1 LVLAAAGLKAGQEDY
16 WIRQIAAS
24 RCEYLSGHGESPGQW
39 YGARAATLGLAG
51 IAQDQQ
57 CRAMFEGKD
66 PITGE
71 QVAQPKWVADPR
83 SKLLAGP
90 LAERLRA
97 LADERSIPVGELA
110 GSQVLAAEVRAVLS
124 RREVKAETIERVS
137 RHVLGADP
145 QEVYGDAYAEAAK
158 HAGRRVDDRDACFDL
173 CFSDVKSGSLFYAG
187 ADEATRREYVA
198 ARQEAIRGALG
209 WLEQHA
215 VGVRRGHGGSEHL
228 DGRGLL
234 AIGYDH
240 RTSRE
245 GDPQLHTH
253 MLAQNLTEGPD
264 GRATALDS
272 KRLWAHL
279 MTAERVYQQLWRAE
293 LSQRLGLEFVEVA
306 DHEQLEIKGWEDKAL
321 RDGFSKRAAQV
332 KAQCDAW
339 GTSDTRTAREAARA
353 TRRAKDHSET
363 EDVIYDRW
371 RAELAEHGVTERTY
385 AERLGRATG
394 HALTE
399 DQTAALLG
407 ELAGPEGLTA
417 QASTFAR
424 RDVVDQLARRLPVGT
439 SASTTLRE
447 LEVLADRFLSE
458 RAVVVARDEQLA
470 EVRYSTP
477 ELVALEERMLDGAT
491 ARADAGC
498 AVVAPE
504 HLRATLE
511 AFPMMAQDQA
521 DALADLTRSGAGVSL
536 LVGKAG
542 YGKTFVA
549 GAAAHTYGLQGH
561 RLIGT
566 APTGLAATGLASEGF
581 TDART
586 VDRLLGDLEQR
597 RDRLDAK
604 TVLLV
609 DEAGMVGTR
618 KLARLLEEA
627 NQAEAKVILIGDD
640 RQLSS
645 IDAGGGFRGLR
656 LRLGASELT
665 QNRRQQAKWE
675 QQALEL
681 VRRFEVEQA
690 VSLYREHDRV
700 VLAET
705 RDELTRGLLE
715 DWRQAFRDG
724 QDVVILAHRR
734 QDVGRFNLACQ
745 QLRADAGELNPDPE
759 QRLHVGD
766 RRFAVG
772 DRVVCGK
779 NALKQLGVANGTRG
793 TVVALDR
800 EARSL
805 TIQIGDNA
813 DAKSRGATEGER
825 VTLPASYLDGKG
837 RPGAPRRVDLAYAT
851 TGHKSQGL
859 TKWTS
864 LPFVSGREDAQWL
877 YVVLSRAK
885 HLTRIYTVTGPEE
898 RPPEL
903 SEVPD
908 TRRAPDGYQ
917 RLAAVMGRDRAEQLA
932 TDARRLVY
940 LRAMPT
946 RQLRAERDRLDAAM
960 DQAPRDRRH
969 EAERATKRHAEREQR
984 VRELK
989 AAGVEG
995 PELAT
1000 AIKLADQAGEQA
1012 HQLRRHQQ
1020 QRAAWLETNAEFV
1033 AQRRAVMG
1041 ELGWRHRADAR
1052 AIELDPPA
1060 DLVAAF
1066 GPMPTERRAQADWR
1080 AAVSQVDGYR
1090 RAWGIDP
1097 PGSAKHEAWSEREE
1111 ERKEHAGTT
1120 PVEDRQAS
1128 PTSKRSRPERRPA
1141 RTERRAVRAEEL
1153 LGPQPTRD
1161 PSPAARLAGSPD
1173 HLRAVPRA
1181 DPQPRR
1187 PRAGGRLKACPTLT
1201 MRACLRRVS
1210 SWQAG
1215 GPAAGSWSGG

>member
-16 WIRQIAAS
+16 WIRQIAES
-24 RCEYLSGHGESPGQW
+24 RCEYLSGHGETPGQW
-39 YGARAATLGLAG
+39 YGAWAAALGLAG
-51 IAQDQQ
+51 VAKDEQ
-57 CRAMFEGKD
+57 CRAMFAGKD

-71 QVAQPKWVADPR
+71 QVAEPKWVADPR
-83 SKLLAGP
+83 SKLPAGP

-97 LADERSIPVGELA
+97 LADERSIPVEDLA
-110 GSQVLAAEVRAVLS
+110 GSQALAGEVRAVLG
-124 RREVKAETIERVS
+124 RREVKAETVERVA
-137 RHVLGADP
+137 RHVLKTDP
-145 QEVYGDAYAEAAK
+145 QDIYGDAYREAAT

-187 ADEATRREYVA
+187 ANEATRREYVA
-198 ARQEAIRGALG
+198 ARQEAIKGALG

-215 VGVRRGHGGSEHL
+215 VGVRRGHGGTEHL

-253 MLAQNLTEGPD
+253 MLVQNLTEGPD

-279 MTAERVYQQLWRAE
+279 MTAERIYQQLWRAE
-293 LSQRLGLEFVEVA
+293 LSQRLGLEFVEVP
-306 DHEQLEIKGWEDKAL
+306 DHEQLEIKGWDDKAL
-321 RDGFSKRAAQV
+321 RGTFSKRAAQV
-332 KAQCDAW
+332 RAQCDAW

-363 EDVIYDRW
+363 EELIYDRW
-371 RAELAEHGVTERTY
+371 RAELAEHGISEWTY

-394 HALTE
+394 HTLTE
-399 DQTAALLG
+399 DQAAALLG

-424 RDVVDQLARRLPVGT
+424 RDVVDQLARRLPMGT
-439 SASTTLRE
+439 SAPSTLRE
-447 LEVLADRFLSE
+447 LEALADQFLQE
-458 RAVVVARDEQLA
+458 RALVVARDEQLA

-477 ELVALEERMLDGAT
+477 ELMALEQRMLDGAT

-511 AFPMMAQDQA
+511 AFPTMAPDQA
-521 DALADLTRSGAGVSL
+521 DALTDLTRSGAGVSL

-542 YGKTFVA
+542 YGKTYVA
-549 GAAAHTYGLQGH
+549 GAAVHLYGLQGH

-566 APTGLAATGLASEGF
+566 APTGLAATGLAGEGF
-581 TDART
+581 ADART

-597 RDRLDAK
+597 RDRLDTN

-618 KLARLLEEA
+618 KLARLLDHA
-627 NQAEAKVILIGDD
+627 NKAEAKVILIGDD

-665 QNRRQQAKWE
+665 ENRRQQAEWE

-681 VRRFEVEQA
+681 VRRFQVQEA
-690 VSLYREHDRV
+690 VGLYREHDRV

-705 RDELTRGLLE
+705 KDELTRGLLD
-715 DWRQAFRDG
+715 DWRTAFRDG

-734 QDVGRFNLACQ
+734 EDVGQFNLACQ
-745 QLRADAGELNPDPE
+745 QVRTDAGELDPE
-759 QRLHVGD
+759 ARLQVAD
-766 RRFAVG
+766 RSIAVG

-779 NALKQLGVANGTRG
+779 NALKRLGVANGTRG

-813 DAKSRGATEGER
+813 DAGGRGVAEGET

-898 RPPEL
+898 RPVEL
-903 SEVPD
+903 QEVPD
-908 TRRAPDGYQ
+908 NRRAPDGYE
-917 RLAAVMGRDRAEQLA
+917 RLAAAMGRDRAEQLA
-932 TDARRLVY
+932 SDARRLVD
-940 LRAMPT
+940 LRAMST
-946 RQLRAERDRLDAAM
+946 RELRAERDRLDDALGK
-960 DQAPRDRRH
+960 APRDRHH
-969 EAERATKRHAEREQR
+969 EADRAAKRHAEREQR

-989 AAGVEG
+989 AAGTDG

-1012 HQLRRHQQ
+1012 RQLRQHQQ
-1020 QRAAWLETNAEFV
+1020 QRGAWLETHADLVTE
-1033 AQRRAVMG
+1033 QQGVMR
-1041 ELGWRHRADAR
+1041 ELGWRGRADAR

-1060 DLVAAF
+1060 DLIAAV
-1066 GPMPTERRAQADWR
+1066 GPMPAERKAQAAWR
-1080 AAVSQVDGYR
+1080 AAVGQVDGYR
-1090 RAWGIDP
+1090 RAWGIDR
-1097 PGSAKHEAWSEREE
+1097 PGMAKHEGGSEREE
-1111 ERKEHAGTT
+1111 VSKEPAGTSAKDREAAPT
-1120 PVEDRQAS
+1120 SERAQGSEEPDGRAVVEDREAT
-1128 PTSKRSRPERRPA
+1128 PTSERTRPERRSA
-1141 RTERRAVRAEEL
+1141 RHERRAGGAEEL
-1153 LGPQPTRD
+1153 LGPQPSEDLRQRRAWQ
-1161 PSPAARLAGSPD
+1161 AARTTIERFRERTHSRDDHEREAG
-1173 HLRAVPRA
+1173 
-1181 DPQPRR
+1181 
-1187 PRAGGRLKACPTLT
+1187 
-1201 MRACLRRVS
+1201 
-1210 SWQAG
+1210 
-1215 GPAAGSWSGG
+1215 

>member
-16 WIRQIAAS
+16 WIRQIAES
-24 RCEYLSGHGESPGQW
+24 RCEYLSGHGETPGQW
-39 YGARAATLGLAG
+39 YGARAASLGLAG
-51 IAQDQQ
+51 VTRDEQ
-57 CRAMFEGKD
+57 CHAMFAGKD
-66 PITGE
+66 PMTGE

-83 SKLLAGP
+83 SKLPAGP

-97 LADERSIPVGELA
+97 LADERSIGVEDLA
-110 GSQVLAAEVRAVLS
+110 GSQVLAAEVRSVLG
-124 RREVKAETIERVS
+124 RREVKAETVERVA
-137 RHVLGADP
+137 RHILKTDP
-145 QEVYGDAYAEAAK
+145 QDIYGDAYREAAT
-158 HAGRRVDDRDACFDL
+158 HAGRRLDDRDACFDL

-187 ADEATRREYVA
+187 ADEATRREYVT

-215 VGVRRGHGGSEHL
+215 VGVRRGHGGAEHL

-253 MLAQNLTEGPD
+253 LLVQNLAEGPE

-293 LSQRLGLEFVEVA
+293 LTRRLGLEFVEVS
-306 DHEQLEIKGWEDKAL
+306 DHEQLEIAGWHDKTL
-321 RDGFSKRAAQV
+321 RDAFSKRAAQV
-332 KAQCDAW
+332 RAQCDAW

-363 EDVIYDRW
+363 EEVIYDRW
-371 RAELAEHGVTERTY
+371 RAELAEHGIGERTY

-394 HALTE
+394 HTLTE

-407 ELAGPEGLTA
+407 ELAGPDGLTA

-439 SASTTLRE
+439 SAATTLEE
-447 LEVLADRFLSE
+447 LEGLADRFLAE

-477 ELVALEERMLDGAT
+477 ELLALEQRMLDGAM
-491 ARADAGC
+491 ARAGAGC
-498 AVVAPE
+498 AVVASE

-511 AFPMMAQDQA
+511 AFPSMAQDQA
-521 DALADLTRSGAGVSL
+521 DALADLTCSGAGVSL

-549 GAAAHTYGLQGH
+549 GATAHLYGLQGH
-561 RLIGT
+561 RLIGA
-566 APTGLAATGLASEGF
+566 APTGLAATGLASEGYA
-581 TDART
+581 DART
-586 VDRLLGDLEQR
+586 VDRLLADLEQR
-597 RDRLDAK
+597 RDRLDSN

-618 KLARLLEEA
+618 KLARLLEHA
-627 NQAEAKVILIGDD
+627 DQAEAKVILVGDD

-665 QNRRQQAKWE
+665 QNRRQQAEWE

-681 VRRFEVEQA
+681 VRRFQVQEA
-690 VSLYREHDRV
+690 VGLYREHDRV

-705 RDELTRGLLE
+705 RDELTSGLLG
-715 DWRQAFRDG
+715 DWRQAFQQG

-734 QDVGRFNLACQ
+734 EDVGQFNLACQ
-745 QLRADAGELNPDPE
+745 QIRTQAGELDPE
-759 QRLHVGD
+759 QRLQVAD
-766 RRFAVG
+766 RSLAVG

-779 NALKQLGVANGTRG
+779 NALKRLGVANGTRG
-793 TVVALDR
+793 TVIALNPK
-800 EARSL
+800 ARSL

-813 DAKSRGATEGER
+813 DAKGRGVAEGMT

-837 RPGAPRRVDLAYAT
+837 RHGAPRRVDLAYAT

-908 TRRAPDGYQ
+908 NRRAPDGYE
-917 RLAAVMGRDRAEQLA
+917 RLAAAMDRDRGEQLA
-932 TDARRLVY
+932 SDARRLVN

-946 RQLRAERDRLDAAM
+946 RVLRAERDRLDDALGK
-960 DQAPRDRRH
+960 APRDRRH
-969 EAERATKRHAEREQR
+969 EAERAAKRHAEREQQ

-989 AAGVEG
+989 AAGSGG

-1012 HQLRRHQQ
+1012 RQLRQHQQ
-1020 QRAAWLETNAEFV
+1020 HRAAWLETHADLVTE
-1033 AQRRAVMG
+1033 QRAVMR
-1041 ELGWRHRADAR
+1041 ELGWRRRADAR

-1066 GPMPTERRAQADWR
+1066 GPMPTERKAQAAWR
-1080 AAVSQVDGYR
+1080 AAVGQVDGYR
-1090 RAWGIDP
+1090 RAWGIDK
-1097 PGSAKHEAWSEREE
+1097 PGMAKHEGQSEREE
-1111 ERKEHAGTT
+1111 VRKEPAGTSAADREAKAT
-1120 PVEDRQAS
+1120 KERERVSKDPDARAAVEDHEIK
-1128 PTSKRSRPERRPA
+1128 PTRDHAKQERRSA
-1141 RTERRAVRAEEL
+1141 RHERRAGRTEEL
-1153 LGPQPTRD
+1153 LGPQPSEDLRQRRAWQ
-1161 PSPAARLAGSPD
+1161 AARTTIERFRERTHSRDDHEREAG
-1173 HLRAVPRA
+1173 
-1181 DPQPRR
+1181 
-1187 PRAGGRLKACPTLT
+1187 
-1201 MRACLRRVS
+1201 
-1210 SWQAG
+1210 
-1215 GPAAGSWSGG
+1215 

>member
-16 WIRQIAAS
+16 WIRQIAES
-24 RCEYLSGHGESPGQW
+24 RCEYLSGHGETPGQW

-51 IAQDQQ
+51 VAKDEQ
-57 CRAMFEGKD
+57 CHAMFAGKD

-71 QVAQPKWVADPR
+71 QLAPPKWVADPR
-83 SKLLAGP
+83 SKLPAGP

-97 LADERSIPVGELA
+97 LADERSIPVEALA
-110 GSQVLAAEVRAVLS
+110 GSQALAGDVRTVLG
-124 RREVKAETIERVS
+124 RREVKAETVERVA
-137 RHVLGADP
+137 RHVLKCDP
-145 QEVYGDAYAEAAK
+145 QEIYGDAYAEAAT

-187 ADEATRREYVA
+187 ADAATRREYVE
-198 ARQEAIRGALG
+198 ARQEAIKGALG

-215 VGVRRGHGGSEHL
+215 VGVRRGHGGTEHL
-228 DGRGLL
+228 DGLGLL

-253 MLAQNLTEGPD
+253 MLVQNLTEGPD
-264 GRATALDS
+264 GRVTALDS

-293 LSQRLGLEFVEVA
+293 LSRRLGLAFVEVA
-306 DHEQLEIKGWEDKAL
+306 DHEQLEIKGWDDKAL
-321 RDGFSKRAAQV
+321 RDAFSKRAAQV
-332 KAQCDAW
+332 RAQCDAW

-371 RAELAEHGVTERTY
+371 RAELAEHGIGARTY

-394 HALTE
+394 HPLTE
-399 DQTAALLG
+399 DQQAALLE

-424 RDVVDQLARRLPVGT
+424 RDVVDQLARRLPTGT
-439 SASTTLRE
+439 SATTTLHE
-447 LEVLADRFLSE
+447 LEGLADRFLQE
-458 RAVVVARDEQLA
+458 RAVVVARDDQLA
-470 EVRYSTP
+470 EVRYSALG
-477 ELVALEERMLDGAT
+477 LVAWEKGVGDNPT

-511 AFPMMAQDQA
+511 AFPTMAQDQA

-542 YGKTFVA
+542 YGKTYVA
-549 GAAAHTYGLQGH
+549 GAAAHLYGLQGH

-566 APTGLAATGLASEGF
+566 APTGLAATGLAGEGF
-581 TDART
+581 ADART
-586 VDRLLGDLEQR
+586 VDRLLADLEQR
-597 RDRLDAK
+597 RDHLDSN

-618 KLARLLEEA
+618 KLARLLEHA
-627 NQAEAKVILIGDD
+627 GRAEAKMILVGDD

-665 QNRRQQAKWE
+665 QNRRQQAEWE

-681 VRRFEVEQA
+681 VRRFQVEQA

-705 RDELTRGLLE
+705 KDELTRGLLE
-715 DWRQAFRDG
+715 DWRQAFQDG

-734 QDVGRFNLACQ
+734 EDVGRFNLACQ
-745 QLRADAGELNPDPE
+745 QVRTGAGELDPD
-759 QRLHVGD
+759 QRLQVAD
-766 RRFAVG
+766 RSFAVG

-779 NALKQLGVANGTRG
+779 NALKRLGVANGTRG
-793 TVVALDR
+793 TVVALDQ
-800 EARSL
+800 EQRSL
-805 TIQIGDNA
+805 TIQVGDNT
-813 DAKSRGATEGER
+813 DAAGRGAAEGTT

-859 TKWTS
+859 TRWTA

-885 HLTRIYTVTGPEE
+885 HLTRIYTLTGPEE
-898 RPPEL
+898 RPAEL
-903 SEVPD
+903 QEVPD
-908 TRRAPDGYQ
+908 NRRAPDGYE
-917 RLAAVMGRDRAEQLA
+917 RLAAAMGRDRAEVLA
-932 TDARRLVY
+932 SDARRLVD
-940 LRAMPT
+940 LRAMST
-946 RQLRAERDRLDAAM
+946 RELRAERDRLDAAM
-960 DQAPRDRRH
+960 DQAPRDRHH
-969 EAERATKRHAEREQR
+969 EAERAARRHADREQR

-989 AAGVEG
+989 AAGTGG

-1012 HQLRRHQQ
+1012 RQLRQHQQ
-1020 QRAAWLETNAEFV
+1020 QRTAWLKTHVDLIAE
-1033 AQRRAVMG
+1033 QRAVRR
-1041 ELGWRHRADAR
+1041 ELAWRGRADAR
-1052 AIELDPPA
+1052 ALELDPPA
-1060 DLVAAF
+1060 DLVAVF
-1066 GPMPTERRAQADWR
+1066 GPMPEDRKGR
-1080 AAVSQVDGYR
+1080 AAWLAAVGQVDGYR
-1090 RAWGIDP
+1090 RGYGIEQAR
-1097 PGSAKHEAWSEREE
+1097 SAKHEERGERGEAAGVAAVEERED
-1111 ERKEHAGTT
+1111 R
-1120 PVEDRQAS
+1120 EDRRDRQSSDLAGQQ
-1128 PTSKRSRPERRPA
+1128 
-1141 RTERRAVRAEEL
+1141 RRAARHDRRAGRDDRVAEL
-1153 LGPQPTRD
+1153 LGPQPTEDLRQRRAWR
-1161 PSPAARLAGSPD
+1161 AARTTVERFRERIHGRDDRERDAG
-1173 HLRAVPRA
+1173 
-1181 DPQPRR
+1181 
-1187 PRAGGRLKACPTLT
+1187 
-1201 MRACLRRVS
+1201 
-1210 SWQAG
+1210 
-1215 GPAAGSWSGG
+1215 

>member
-16 WIRQIAAS
+16 WIRQIAES
-24 RCEYLSGHGESPGQW
+24 RCEYLSGHGETPGQW
-39 YGARAATLGLAG
+39 YGTRAASLGLAG
-51 IAQDQQ
+51 VARDEQ
-57 CRAMFEGKD
+57 CHAMFEGKD

-71 QVAQPKWVADPR
+71 QLAQPKWVADPR
-83 SKLLAGP
+83 SKLPAGL
-90 LAERLRA
+90 LAELLRA
-97 LADERSIPVGELA
+97 LADERSIPVEALA
-110 GSQVLAAEVRAVLS
+110 GSQALADDVRAVLG
-124 RREVKAETIERVS
+124 RREVKTETVERVA
-137 RHVLGADP
+137 RHILKTDP
-145 QEVYGDAYAEAAK
+145 QDIYGDAYTEAAQ

-215 VGVRRGHGGSEHL
+215 VGVRRGHGGTEHL

-253 MLAQNLTEGPD
+253 MLVQNLTEGPD

-293 LSQRLGLEFVEVA
+293 LSQRLGLEFVEVP
-306 DHEQLEIKGWEDKAL
+306 DHEQLEIAGWDDKAL
-321 RDGFSKRAAQV
+321 RDAFSKRAAQV
-332 KAQCDAW
+332 RAQCDAW
-339 GTSDTRTAREAARA
+339 DTSDTRTAREAARA

-363 EDVIYDRW
+363 EEVIYDRW
-371 RAELAEHGVTERTY
+371 RSELTEQGISERTY

-394 HALTE
+394 HALTD
-399 DQTAALLG
+399 DQTAALL
-407 ELAGPEGLTA
+407 EALAGPEGLTA

-424 RDVVDQLARRLPVGT
+424 RDVVDQLARRLPTGT
-439 SASTTLRE
+439 SATTTLRE
-447 LEVLADRFLSE
+447 LEALADRFLSE

-477 ELVALEERMLDGAT
+477 ELVTLEQRMLDGAT
-491 ARADAGC
+491 ARSETGC
-498 AVVAPE
+498 AVVAPQ

-511 AFPMMAQDQA
+511 AFPTMAQDQA

-549 GAAAHTYGLQGH
+549 GATAHLYGLQGH
-561 RLIGT
+561 RLIGM
-566 APTGLAATGLASEGF
+566 APTGLAATGLAGEGF

-586 VDRLLGDLEQR
+586 VDRLLADLEQR
-597 RDRLDAK
+597 RDRLDSK
-604 TVLLV
+604 SVLLV

-618 KLARLLEEA
+618 KLARLLEHA
-627 NQAEAKVILIGDD
+627 NRAEAKVILVGDD

-665 QNRRQQAKWE
+665 QNRRQEAEWE

-681 VRRFEVEQA
+681 VRRFEIEQA
-690 VSLYREHDRV
+690 VGLYREHDRV

-705 RDELTRGLLE
+705 KDELTSGLLG
-715 DWRQAFRDG
+715 DWRQAFQDG

-734 QDVGRFNLACQ
+734 EDVGQFNLACQ
-745 QLRADAGELNPDPE
+745 QMRTRAGELDPD
-759 QRLHVGD
+759 QRLQVAD
-766 RRFAVG
+766 RSFAVG

-779 NALKQLGVANGTRG
+779 NALKRLGVANGTRG
-793 TVVALDR
+793 TVVALDP

-813 DAKSRGATEGER
+813 DAAGHGAAEGET
-825 VTLPASYLDGKG
+825 VTLPASYLDGKS

-898 RPPEL
+898 RPAEL

-908 TRRAPDGYQ
+908 NRRVQDGYE
-917 RLAAVMGRDRAEQLA
+917 RLAAAMGRDRAEQLA
-932 TDARRLVY
+932 SDARRLVN

-946 RQLRAERDRLDAAM
+946 RQLRAERDRLDDALGK
-960 DQAPRDRRH
+960 APRDRHH
-969 EAERATKRHAEREQR
+969 EADRAATRLAEREQH

-989 AAGVEG
+989 TAGSSG
-995 PELAT
+995 PELGT

-1012 HQLRRHQQ
+1012 RQLRQHQQ
-1020 QRAAWLETNAEFV
+1020 QRAAWLETHADLVTE
-1033 AQRRAVMG
+1033 QRAVMR
-1041 ELGWRHRADAR
+1041 ELGWRGRADAR

-1066 GPMPTERRAQADWR
+1066 GPMPTERKAQAAWR
-1080 AAVSQVDGYR
+1080 AAVGQVDGYR
-1090 RAWGIDP
+1090 RAWGIGR
-1097 PGSAKHEAWSEREE
+1097 PGLAKHERGEREEVRKEPAGMLAEDRQAKPTSEREE
-1111 ERKEHAGTT
+1111 VSKEADARAA
-1120 PVEDRQAS
+1120 VEDREAEPTKEQA
-1128 PTSKRSRPERRPA
+1128 KQERRSA
-1141 RTERRAVRAEEL
+1141 RHERRAGRTEEL
-1153 LGPQPTRD
+1153 LGPQPTEDLRQRRAWQTARTTIERFREWTHSRD
-1161 PSPAARLAGSPD
+1161 DREREAG
-1173 HLRAVPRA
+1173 
-1181 DPQPRR
+1181 
-1187 PRAGGRLKACPTLT
+1187 
-1201 MRACLRRVS
+1201 
-1210 SWQAG
+1210 
-1215 GPAAGSWSGG
+1215 

>member
-16 WIRQIAAS
+16 WIRQIAES

-39 YGARAATLGLAG
+39 YGARAAALGLSGVAK
-51 IAQDQQ
+51 DEQ
-57 CRAMFEGKD
+57 CRAMFAGKD
-66 PITGE
+66 PITSE
-71 QVAQPKWVADPR
+71 QVVRPKWVADPR
-83 SKLLAGP
+83 SKLPAGP

-97 LADERSIPVGELA
+97 LAEERSIPVEELA
-110 GSQVLAAEVRAVLS
+110 GSQVLAAEVRAVLG
-124 RREVKAETIERVS
+124 RREVKAETVERIA
-137 RHVLGADP
+137 RHILKAEP
-145 QEVYGDAYAEAAK
+145 QDIYGDAYTEAAQ

-215 VGVRRGHGGSEHL
+215 VGVRRGHGGIEHL

-253 MLAQNLTEGPD
+253 MLVQNLTEGPD

-306 DHEQLEIKGWEDKAL
+306 DHEQLEIKGWDDKTL
-321 RDGFSKRAAQV
+321 RDAFSRRAAQV
-332 KAQCDAW
+332 RAQCDAW

-371 RAELAEHGVTERTY
+371 RAELAEHGISERTY
-385 AERLGRATG
+385 AERLGRATAK
-394 HALTE
+394 ALTA

-424 RDVVDQLARRLPVGT
+424 RDVVDHLARRLPTGT
-439 SASTTLRE
+439 SATTALEE
-447 LEVLADRFLSE
+447 LEALADRFLQE

-477 ELVALEERMLDGAT
+477 ELVALEQRMLDGAT

-498 AVVAPE
+498 GVVAPE

-511 AFPMMAQDQA
+511 AFPTMAQDQA

-549 GAAAHTYGLQGH
+549 GATAHTYGLQGH

-566 APTGLAATGLASEGF
+566 APTGLAATGLSNEGF
-581 TDART
+581 GDART
-586 VDRLLGDLEQR
+586 VDRLLADLKQH
-597 RDRLDAK
+597 RDRLDSN

-627 NQAEAKVILIGDD
+627 NRAEAKVILIGDD

-656 LRLGASELT
+656 LRLGASELQ
-665 QNRRQQAKWE
+665 QNRRQQAEWE

-681 VRRFEVEQA
+681 VRRFQVEQA

-705 RDELTRGLLE
+705 KDELTRGLLE
-715 DWRQAFRDG
+715 DWRQAFQQG

-734 QDVGRFNLACQ
+734 EDVGRFNLACQ
-745 QLRADAGELNPDPE
+745 QVRANAGELDPD
-759 QRLHVGD
+759 QRLQVAD
-766 RRFAVG
+766 RSFAVG

-779 NALKQLGVANGTRG
+779 NALKRLGVANGTRG
-793 TVVALDR
+793 AVVAIDR
-800 EARSL
+800 QARSL
-805 TIQIGDNA
+805 TIQVGDNA
-813 DAKSRGATEGER
+813 DAAGRGAAEGET

-898 RPPEL
+898 RSAEL

-908 TRRAPDGYQ
+908 NRRAPDGYE
-917 RLAAVMGRDRAEQLA
+917 RLAAAMGRDRAEQLA
-932 TDARRLVY
+932 SDARRLVD

-960 DQAPRDRRH
+960 DEAPRDRHH
-969 EAERATKRHAEREQR
+969 EADRAATRHAEREQH

-989 AAGVEG
+989 DAGTG
-995 PELAT
+995 RPELAV
-1000 AIKLADQAGEQA
+1000 AIKLADQAGDKA
-1012 HQLRRHQQ
+1012 RQLRQHQQ
-1020 QRAAWLETNAEFV
+1020 QRAAWLETHADLVAE
-1033 AQRRAVMG
+1033 QRAVMR
-1041 ELGWRHRADAR
+1041 ELGWRRRADAR

-1066 GPMPTERRAQADWR
+1066 GPMPAERKAQAAWR
-1080 AAVSQVDGYR
+1080 AAVGQVDGYR
-1090 RAWGIDP
+1090 RAWGIDQ
-1097 PGSAKHEAWSEREE
+1097 PGMAKHKGGSEQEEVPKESAGSSVEDREARPTSERAQVS
-1111 ERKEHAGTT
+1111 KEPDGRAV
-1120 PVEDRQAS
+1120 VEDRQAK
-1128 PTSKRSRPERRPA
+1128 PTKEQVRRERRSA
-1141 RTERRAVRAEEL
+1141 RHERRAGGAEEL
-1153 LGPQPTRD
+1153 LGPQPTEDLRQRRAWQ
-1161 PSPAARLAGSPD
+1161 AARTTIERFRERTHSREDHEREAG
-1173 HLRAVPRA
+1173 
-1181 DPQPRR
+1181 
-1187 PRAGGRLKACPTLT
+1187 
-1201 MRACLRRVS
+1201 
-1210 SWQAG
+1210 
-1215 GPAAGSWSGG
+1215 

>member
-16 WIRQIAAS
+16 WIRQIADS
-24 RCEYLSGHGESPGQW
+24 RCEYLSGHGETPGQW
-39 YGARAATLGLAG
+39 YGARAAALGLSGVAK
-51 IAQDQQ
+51 DEQ
-57 CRAMFEGKD
+57 CRAMFAGKD
-66 PITGE
+66 PITGD

-83 SKLLAGP
+83 SKLPAGP

-97 LADERSIPVGELA
+97 LADERSIPVEALA
-110 GSQVLAAEVRAVLS
+110 GSQALAGDVRAVLG
-124 RREVKAETIERVS
+124 RREVKAETVERVA
-137 RHVLGADP
+137 RHVLKTDP
-145 QEVYGDAYAEAAK
+145 QDIYGDAYGEAAT

-198 ARQEAIRGALG
+198 SRQEAINGALG

-215 VGVRRGHGGSEHL
+215 VGVRRGHGGAEHL

-253 MLAQNLTEGPD
+253 LLVQNLTEGPD

-293 LSQRLGLEFVEVA
+293 LTRRLGLEFVEVP
-306 DHEQLEIKGWEDKAL
+306 DHEQLEIAGWHDKTL

-339 GTSDTRTAREAARA
+339 GTTDTRTAREAARA

-371 RAELAEHGVTERTY
+371 RAELAEQGISEQTY
-385 AERLGRATG
+385 TERLGRATG
-394 HALTE
+394 HTLTE
-399 DQTAALLG
+399 DQTATLLG
-407 ELAGPEGLTA
+407 ELASPEGLTA

-424 RDVVDQLARRLPVGT
+424 RDVVDHLARRLPVGT
-439 SASTTLRE
+439 SATTTLQQ
-447 LEVLADRFLSE
+447 LEALADRFLAE

-498 AVVAPE
+498 AMAAPE

-511 AFPMMAQDQA
+511 AFPNMAQDQA

-542 YGKTFVA
+542 YGKTYVA
-549 GAAAHTYGLQGH
+549 GAAVHTYGLQGH
-561 RLIGT
+561 RVIGT

-581 TDART
+581 ADART

-597 RDRLDAK
+597 RDRLDSK

-618 KLARLLEEA
+618 KLARLLDHA
-627 NQAEAKVILIGDD
+627 NRAEAKVILIGDD

-665 QNRRQQAKWE
+665 HNRRQQAEWE

-681 VRRFEVEQA
+681 VRRFQVEQA

-705 RDELTRGLLE
+705 KDELTRGLLD

-734 QDVGRFNLACQ
+734 EDVGQFNLACQ
-745 QLRADAGELNPDPE
+745 QVRTEAGELDPD
-759 QRLHVGD
+759 QRLQVAD
-766 RRFAVG
+766 RSLAVG

-779 NALKQLGVANGTRG
+779 NALKRLGVANGTRG
-793 TVVALDR
+793 TVVALDP

-813 DAKSRGATEGER
+813 DAKGRGAAEGMT
-825 VTLPASYLDGKG
+825 VTLPASYLDGRG

-898 RPPEL
+898 RPAEL
-903 SEVPD
+903 QEVPD
-908 TRRAPDGYQ
+908 NRRAPDGYE
-917 RLAAVMGRDRAEQLA
+917 RLAAAMGRDRAEQLA
-932 TDARRLVY
+932 SDARRLVD

-946 RQLRAERDRLDAAM
+946 RVLRAERDRLDDALGK
-960 DQAPRDRRH
+960 APRDRRH
-969 EAERATKRHAEREQR
+969 EAERAAKRHAEREQQ

-989 AAGVEG
+989 GAGSGG
-995 PELAT
+995 PELVT
-1000 AIKLADQAGEQA
+1000 AIRLADQAGEQA
-1012 HQLRRHQQ
+1012 RHLRQHQQ
-1020 QRAAWLETNAEFV
+1020 QRAAWLETHADLVSE
-1033 AQRRAVMG
+1033 QRAVMR
-1041 ELGWRHRADAR
+1041 ELGWRGRADAR

-1066 GPMPTERRAQADWR
+1066 GPMPTERKAQAAWR
-1080 AAVSQVDGYR
+1080 AAVGQVDGYR
-1090 RAWGIDP
+1090 RAWGIDR
-1097 PGSAKHEAWSEREE
+1097 PGMAKHEGQSEREQVS
-1111 ERKEHAGTT
+1111 KEPDGRV
-1120 PVEDRQAS
+1120 VEDREAKTTKEQA
-1128 PTSKRSRPERRPA
+1128 KQERRSA
-1141 RTERRAVRAEEL
+1141 RHERRAGRDEEL
-1153 LGPQPTRD
+1153 LGPQPTEDLRQRRAWQ
-1161 PSPAARLAGSPD
+1161 AARTTIERFRERIHCRDDREREAG
-1173 HLRAVPRA
+1173 
-1181 DPQPRR
+1181 
-1187 PRAGGRLKACPTLT
+1187 
-1201 MRACLRRVS
+1201 
-1210 SWQAG
+1210 
-1215 GPAAGSWSGG
+1215 

>member
-1 LVLAAAGLKAGQEDY
+1 MVLAAAGLKAGQEDY
-16 WIRQIAAS
+16 WIRQIAES
-24 RCEYLSGHGESPGQW
+24 RCEYLSGHGETPGQW
-39 YGARAATLGLAG
+39 YGARAASLGLAG
-51 IAQDQQ
+51 VARDEQ
-57 CRAMFEGKD
+57 CHAMFAGKD

-71 QVAQPKWVADPR
+71 QLAQPKWVADPR
-83 SKLLAGP
+83 SKLPAGP

-97 LADERSIPVGELA
+97 LADERSIGVEELA
-110 GSQVLAAEVRAVLS
+110 GSQALALDVRAVLGG
-124 RREVKAETIERVS
+124 REVKAETVQRVS
-137 RHVLGADP
+137 RHVLRCEP
-145 QEVYGDAYAEAAK
+145 QEVYGDAYAEAAR

-198 ARQEAIRGALG
+198 ARHEAIKGALG

-215 VGVRRGHGGSEHL
+215 LGVRRGHGGTEHL

-253 MLAQNLTEGPD
+253 MLVQNLTEGPD
-264 GRATALDS
+264 GRTTALDS

-279 MTAERVYQQLWRAE
+279 MTAERVYQQLWRAG
-293 LSQRLGLEFVEVA
+293 LARRLGLEFVQVP
-306 DHEQLEIKGWEDKAL
+306 DHEQLEIKGWQDKAL
-321 RDGFSKRAAQV
+321 RDAFSKRAAQV
-332 KAQCDAW
+332 RAQCDAW
-339 GTSDTRTAREAARA
+339 GTTDTRTAREAARA

-363 EDVIYDRW
+363 EEVIYDRW
-371 RAELAEHGVTERTY
+371 RAELAEHGISEQTY

-394 HALTE
+394 RAPTQAE
-399 DQTAALLG
+399 QVALLEG
-407 ELAGPEGLTA
+407 LAGPEGLTA
-417 QASTFAR
+417 RASTFAR

-439 SASTTLRE
+439 SAATTLER
-447 LEVLADRFLSE
+447 LEALADRFLFE
-458 RAVVVARDEQLA
+458 RAAVVAHDEQLA

-477 ELVALEERMLDGAT
+477 ELLALEQRMLDGAT

-498 AVVAPE
+498 AVAAPKY
-504 HLRATLE
+504 LRATLE
-511 AFPMMAQDQA
+511 AFPTIAPDQA

-549 GAAAHTYGLQGH
+549 GAAAHLYGLQGH

-581 TDART
+581 ADART

-618 KLARLLEEA
+618 KLARLLA
-627 NQAEAKVILIGDD
+627 YADRAEAKVILVGDD

-665 QNRRQQAKWE
+665 RNRRQQAAWE

-690 VSLYREHDRV
+690 VGLYREHDRV

-705 RDELTRGLLE
+705 KDELTRGLLA
-715 DWRQAFRDG
+715 DWQQAFQDG

-734 QDVGRFNLACQ
+734 EDVGQFNLACQ
-745 QLRADAGELNPDPE
+745 QLRTEAGELDPD
-759 QRLHVGD
+759 QRLQVAD
-766 RRFAVG
+766 RSLAVG

-779 NALKQLGVANGTRG
+779 NALKRLGVANGTRG
-793 TVVALDR
+793 TVVALDPN
-800 EARSL
+800 ERSL
-805 TIQIGDNA
+805 TIRVGDNA
-813 DAKSRGATEGER
+813 DAKGRGGAEGDM
-825 VTLPASYLDGKG
+825 VTLPASYLDGKS

-885 HLTRIYTVTGPEE
+885 HLTRIYTLTGPEE
-898 RPPEL
+898 RPAEL
-903 SEVPD
+903 AEVPD
-908 TRRAPDGYQ
+908 TRPTRDGYE
-917 RLAAVMGRDRAEQLA
+917 RLAATMGRDRAEQLA
-932 TDARRLVY
+932 SDARRLVD
-940 LRAMPT
+940 LRAMST
-946 RQLRAERDRLDAAM
+946 RQLRGERDRLDDALGK
-960 DQAPRDRRH
+960 APRDRRH
-969 EAERATKRHAEREQR
+969 DAERAAARHADREQH

-989 AAGVEG
+989 ATGTGG

-1000 AIKLADQAGEQA
+1000 AIKRADHAGEDA
-1012 HQLRRHQQ
+1012 RRLRQHQQ
-1020 QRAAWLETNAEFV
+1020 HRAAWLETHADLVAE
-1033 AQRRAVMG
+1033 QRVVMR
-1041 ELGWRHRADAR
+1041 ELAWRRRADAR

-1066 GPMPTERRAQADWR
+1066 GPMPTERKAQAAWR
-1080 AAVSQVDGYR
+1080 AAVGQVDGYR
-1090 RAWGIDP
+1090 RAYGLEQ
-1097 PGSAKHEAWSEREE
+1097 PGLAKHEGRSEREE
-1111 ERKEHAGTT
+1111 VRKEPAG
-1120 PVEDRQAS
+1120 PVEDREA
-1128 PTSKRSRPERRPA
+1128 RPGSDRTRQERRSA
-1141 RTERRAVRAEEL
+1141 RHQRRAGREDQFAGL
-1153 LGPQPTRD
+1153 LGPQPTQD
-1161 PSPAARLAGSPD
+1161 
-1173 HLRAVPRA
+1173 LRQRRA
-1181 DPQPRR
+1181 
-1187 PRAGGRLKACPTLT
+1187 
-1201 MRACLRRVS
+1201 
-1210 SWQAG
+1210 WQAACTTIERFRERTHG
-1215 GPAAGSWSGG
+1215 RDDREREAG

>member
-1 LVLAAAGLKAGQEDY
+1 MLAAAGLKAGQEDY
-16 WIRQIAAS
+16 WIRQIAES
-24 RCEYLSGHGESPGQW
+24 RCEYLSGHGETPGQW

-51 IAQDQQ
+51 VARDEQ
-57 CRAMFEGKD
+57 CHAMFAGKD

-83 SKLLAGP
+83 SKLPAGP

-97 LADERSIPVGELA
+97 LAAERSIPVEALA
-110 GSQVLAAEVRAVLS
+110 GSQALAGDVRAVLG
-124 RREVKAETIERVS
+124 RREVKAETVERVA
-137 RHVLGADP
+137 RHVLNTDP
-145 QEVYGDAYAEAAK
+145 QDIYGDAYHEAAR

-198 ARQEAIRGALG
+198 ARQAAIRGALG

-215 VGVRRGHGGSEHL
+215 VGVRRGHGGAEHL
-228 DGRGLL
+228 AGRGLL

-253 MLAQNLTEGPD
+253 LLVQNLTEGPD

-293 LSQRLGLEFVEVA
+293 LSRRLGLEFVEVP
-306 DHEQLEIKGWEDKAL
+306 DHEQREIAGWHDKAL

-332 KAQCDAW
+332 RAQCDAW
-339 GTSDTRTAREAARA
+339 GTTDTRTAREAARA

-363 EDVIYDRW
+363 EEVIYDRW
-371 RAELAEHGVTERTY
+371 RAELAEHGISEQTY

-394 HALTE
+394 HLLTDAE
-399 DQTAALLG
+399 QVALLE
-407 ELAGPEGLTA
+407 ELAAPDGLTA

-439 SASTTLRE
+439 SATMTLRE
-447 LEVLADRFLSE
+447 LEALADRFLAE
-458 RAVVVARDEQLA
+458 RSVVVARDEQLA

-477 ELVALEERMLDGAT
+477 ELVALEQRMLDGAT
-491 ARADAGC
+491 ARAAAGC
-498 AVVAPE
+498 AVVVPE

-511 AFPMMAQDQA
+511 AFPMIGQDQA
-521 DALADLTRSGAGVSL
+521 DALADLIRSGAGVSL

-549 GAAAHTYGLQGH
+549 GVVAHAYGLQGH

-566 APTGLAATGLASEGF
+566 APTGLATTGLGSEGYA
-581 TDART
+581 DART
-586 VDRLLGDLEQR
+586 VDRLLADLEQR
-597 RDRLDAK
+597 RDRLDSN

-618 KLARLLEEA
+618 KLARLLDHA
-627 NQAEAKVILIGDD
+627 NRAEAKVILVGDD

-665 QNRRQQAKWE
+665 QNRRQQAEWE

-681 VRRFEVEQA
+681 VRRFQVEQA

-715 DWRQAFRDG
+715 DWRQAFQQG

-734 QDVGRFNLACQ
+734 EDVGRFNLACQ
-745 QLRADAGELNPDPE
+745 QVRTEAGDLDLEARLQVADRSL
-759 QRLHVGD
+759 
-766 RRFAVG
+766 AVG

-779 NALKQLGVANGTRG
+779 NALKRLGVANGTRG
-793 TVVALDR
+793 TVVAIDR

-813 DAKSRGATEGER
+813 DAAGRGAAEGET
-825 VTLPASYLDGKG
+825 VTLPASYLDGKS

-898 RPPEL
+898 RPAEL
-903 SEVPD
+903 QEVPD
-908 TRRAPDGYQ
+908 NRRAPDGYE
-917 RLAAVMGRDRAEQLA
+917 RLAAAMGRDRAERLA
-932 TDARRLVY
+932 SDARRLVD

-946 RQLRAERDRLDAAM
+946 RKLRAERDRLDAAL
-960 DQAPRDRRH
+960 DKAPRDRRH
-969 EAERATKRHAEREQR
+969 EADRAAKRHAEREQR
-984 VRELK
+984 VRELQ
-989 AAGVEG
+989 AAGTGG
-995 PELAT
+995 PELTT

-1012 HQLRRHQQ
+1012 RQLRQHQQ
-1020 QRAAWLETNAEFV
+1020 QRAAWLETHADLVAE
-1033 AQRRAVMG
+1033 QRAVLR
-1041 ELGWRHRADAR
+1041 ELGWRRRADAC

-1066 GPMPTERRAQADWR
+1066 GPMPTERRAQAAWR
-1080 AAVSQVDGYR
+1080 AAVGQVDGYR
-1090 RAWGIDP
+1090 RAWRIDR
-1097 PGSAKHEAWSEREE
+1097 PGLAKHEGQTEREE
-1111 ERKEHAGTT
+1111 VSQEPGGR
-1120 PVEDRQAS
+1120 PVEDREAR
-1128 PTSKRSRPERRPA
+1128 PTSERTQPERRSA
-1141 RTERRAVRAEEL
+1141 RHERRAGRAEEL
-1153 LGPQPTRD
+1153 LGPQPTEDLRQRGAWQ
-1161 PSPAARLAGSPD
+1161 AARTTIERFRERTHGRDDREREAG
-1173 HLRAVPRA
+1173 
-1181 DPQPRR
+1181 
-1187 PRAGGRLKACPTLT
+1187 
-1201 MRACLRRVS
+1201 
-1210 SWQAG
+1210 
-1215 GPAAGSWSGG
+1215 